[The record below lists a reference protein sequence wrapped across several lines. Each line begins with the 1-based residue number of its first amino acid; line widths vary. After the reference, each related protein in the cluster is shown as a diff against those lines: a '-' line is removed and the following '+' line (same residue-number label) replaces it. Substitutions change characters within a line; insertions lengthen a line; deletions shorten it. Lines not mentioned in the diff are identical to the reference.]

1 MSTRGNVDM
10 CEAPLRANANCGK
23 ALVLRKLGPL
33 VCLPLASQRDSNG
46 NCRGNGTGMPLC
58 NSSSSCSVTVGAEP
72 IKAAGSASTAR
83 EHLASE

>member
-33 VCLPLASQRDSNG
+33 ACLPLASQRDSNG

-58 NSSSSCSVTVGAEP
+58 HSSSYSVTVAGEP
-72 IKAAGSASTAR
+72 IKAAGGASTAR